1 MTPPRYL
8 AAQVLYKLTP
18 DSQHRR
24 GRFTPYRYRRGTKP
38 IANASQKPAWELLRS
53 GYTVNNSTPIYSL
66 YGIGLEDAHRADRPA
81 GYRGYYAWGLRYHWK
96 KKKPPFSRTCHKYL
110 RTLKLGLLL

>member
-1 MTPPRYL
+1 MNLRLLFRHL

-18 DSQHRR
+18 DSQHRG

-38 IANASQKPAWELLRS
+38 IANAPQKPAGKLLRG

-66 YGIGLEDAHRADRPA
+66 YGIGLDAHRADRPD
-81 GYRGYYAWGLRYHWK
+81 GYRGVNGRAMEKPRDGLSTIR
-96 KKKPPFSRTCHKYL
+96 L
-110 RTLKLGLLL
+110 